1 MTSFVQTMRRQ
12 LNKHGIRVGS
22 VSPGPVVSALLA
34 DWPEENLRKAKESG
48 SLMGPEA
55 VADAMI
61 YMLTRPLNI
70 TIRDM
75 VVLPTNFNI

>member
-1 MTSFVQTMRRQ
+1 MRRQ

-22 VSPGPVVSALLA
+22 VSPRPVVSALLA

-61 YMLTRPLNI
+61 YMLTRPRNI

>member
-1 MTSFVQTMRRQ
+1 ME
-12 LNKHGIRVGS
+12 
-22 VSPGPVVSALLA
+22 
-34 DWPEENLRKAKESG
+34 PEE
-48 SLMGPEA
+48 

-61 YMLTRPLNI
+61 YMLTRPRNI